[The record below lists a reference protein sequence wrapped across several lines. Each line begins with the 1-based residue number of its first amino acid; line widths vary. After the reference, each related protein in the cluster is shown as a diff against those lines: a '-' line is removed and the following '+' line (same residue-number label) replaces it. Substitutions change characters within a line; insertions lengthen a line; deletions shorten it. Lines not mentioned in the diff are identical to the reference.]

1 MKSQVLLRLNDEL
14 CMVRPSL
21 INFYPVEVKY
31 YLFSGSPD
39 KCNVSCN
46 CANNLSAETYVPSNA
61 KDINVK
67 EFNIISKII

>member
-14 CMVRPSL
+14 RMVRPSL

-31 YLFSGSPD
+31 YLFNGSPD

-46 CANNLSAETYVPSNA
+46 CANNVPSNA